1 MCRRQ
6 TMSTA
11 TDDDYIIFGLGFRIA
26 PMGRPTFVTGQ
37 SFFQNT

>member
-1 MCRRQ
+1 M
-6 TMSTA
+6 A
-11 TDDDYIIFGLGFRIA
+11 TTPDDDHIIFGLGFMIA